1 MTVEPTPVT
10 VFTGFL
16 GAGKTTLLIS
26 LLQQLPKDYRVAILK
41 NEYGD
46 ISIDSALAAQNSSNI
61 AGVKEMLNGCLCCV
75 LTGQMRAA
83 IVEIQENYRPDRIL
97 IETSGSAFPA
107 TISIQLR
114 DLAKEFSDQASGP
127 GIRLDGVVNV
137 IDVENFT
144 GYADTSK
151 TAALQAQYTDLI
163 VFNKWENVSERQFDI
178 VWDRVNDLNT
188 DTPKIKS
195 NNGTIPLEAILG
207 IDSRLG
213 LAMLETPKHEHE
225 HDCAGH
231 DHEEHVSEIETLTVT
246 FPKKDLDGKELSSF
260 LNYIKTAPKDEI
272 YRMKFILRL
281 PSCAL
286 PTASKSDD
294 SSEPR
299 TYILNWAFG
308 RYEFTLISDEA
319 ALALLDDNLAG
330 IGTVMVGRGEGR
342 RFRKRLSN
350 GVLGDGVSVELLG

>member
-16 GAGKTTLLIS
+16 GAGKTTLIIS
-26 LLQQLPKDYRVAILK
+26 LLKQLPKDYKVAILK

-46 ISIDSALAAQNSSNI
+46 INIDSALAAQNSSNI

-114 DLAKEFSDQASGP
+114 DLAKEFSDQASGQ

-163 VFNKWENVSERQFDI
+163 VFNKWESVSERQFDT

-195 NNGTIPLEAILG
+195 NNGTIPLDAILG

-213 LAMLETPKHEHE
+213 LAKLETPTHQHD
-225 HDCAGH
+225 HDCPGHVH
-231 DHEEHVSEIETLTVT
+231 DHEEHISEIETLTVK
-246 FPKKDLDGKELSSF
+246 FPKKNLDGQELASF
-260 LNYIKTAPKDEI
+260 LKYIEVAPKDEI
-272 YRMKFILRL
+272 YRMKFIVRC
-281 PSCAL
+281 PSTAL
-286 PTASKSDD
+286 PMASASD
-294 SSEPR
+294 SAELC

-308 RYEFTLISDEA
+308 RYEFTLISEEA
-319 ALALLDDNLAG
+319 AVALLDENLAG
-330 IGTVMVGRGEGR
+330 IGTVMVGQGEGR
-342 RFRKRLSN
+342 RFRKRLST
-350 GVLGDGVSVELLG
+350 GILGDGVIVEL